1 MVAAPTAVCWCLTVV
16 VRSRRKLQKPG
27 EARVLCTISSLVT
40 GCGVTPR
47 RGVSATQNTQTPLVL
62 HVRVHVF
69 LRGLTADVMTQPCC
83 DQQLPGPQG
92 SPSAVLGASTNVCSC
107 LGRRLDV
114 TAGRTFHACA
124 GGCRP
129 LHARCPSL
137 GSRGAAGF
145 FASSSVWRLAVLT
158 PVRMA

>member
-1 MVAAPTAVCWCLTVV
+1 M
-16 VRSRRKLQKPG
+16 
-27 EARVLCTISSLVT
+27 LCTIFSLVT

-47 RGVSATQNTQTPLVL
+47 RGVGATQSTQTPLLL

-69 LRGLTADVMTQPCC
+69 LCSLTAGVMTQPCC

-92 SPSAVLGASTNVCSC
+92 SPSAVLGASANVCSC

-114 TAGRTFHACA
+114 IAGPAFDACA
-124 GGCRP
+124 GGRRP

-137 GSRGAAGF
+137 GSGEPSGF
-145 FASSSVWRLAVLT
+145 FASSSVWRLVVLT
-158 PVRMA
+158 LVRMT